1 VISPQQLEAIW
12 REHVD
17 RLVLIAR
24 SFGGPAEDAVQEA
37 FIKLATQTN
46 PPDDA
51 VAWMVGVV
59 RNQLISW
66 HRAGLRRR
74 KREESI
80 SQSKSWFCAS
90 EVSLETGDGLDG
102 AIDASELTRSLQQ
115 LPDSVRQIVVMHHWG
130 NLTFDQIA
138 TIIGKS
144 RSTTHREYQQGI
156 IALRKQLTVNAN
168 G

>member
-24 SFGGPAEDAVQEA
+24 SFGEPAEDAVQEA
-37 FIKLATQTN
+37 FIKLAAQVD
-46 PPDDA
+46 PPDDV
-51 VAWMVGVV
+51 VAWMVGVA

-66 HRAGLRRR
+66 HRAGARRR
-74 KREESI
+74 KREESL
-80 SQSKSWFCAS
+80 SLTKAWFCTPVA
-90 EVSLETGDGLDG
+90 LERTAGGG
-102 AIDASELTRSLQQ
+102 EAIDAGELTKSLQQ

-138 TIIGKS
+138 SIIGKS
-144 RSTTHREYQQGI
+144 RSSTHREYQQGI
-156 IALRKQLTVNAN
+156 STLRKQLTSNAH